1 MSTSFTLDP
10 RQPIGDEVRRVAL
23 AQVAKMNRALEHPKR
38 LGIEE
43 SVHDVRKRAKKLRA
57 LARLVRPGLRGSYKS
72 TNAAFRDAAGELSGT
87 RDTHVLLATLDV
99 LTRGSAE
106 PSGTPDVFGTA
117 DVPEASRAP
126 DAAGTQD
133 VPDIPDVTAAR
144 AELVAQ
150 AERITKTLRRDG
162 DALASA
168 RALVALGA
176 DLVGCW
182 QIEDDFEVLAGGIA
196 ATFERLGRAF
206 GRCRSDS
213 SAAAFHEWRKCAK
226 YHRYHLEL
234 LCGAYPPMIEP
245 WIAEM
250 RRLTD
255 ALGEDHDLAVFS
267 SSVEANPEL
276 FGGRDTADALIVLAE
291 RRSAELRGRALSLG
305 ARLAVEDPRCVADR
319 LGSWWNAARSQG

>member
-1 MSTSFTLDP
+1 
-10 RQPIGDEVRRVAL
+10 
-23 AQVAKMNRALEHPKR
+23 MNRALEHPKR

-72 TNAAFRDAAGELSGT
+72 TNAAFRDAAGALSGT
-87 RDTHVLLATLDV
+87 RDTHVLLATLDA

-106 PSGTPDVFGTA
+106 PPGAPDVFGTPY
-117 DVPEASRAP
+117 VPEASDVSEAP
-126 DAAGTQD
+126 DAA
-133 VPDIPDVTAAR
+133 DIPDVSVAR

-150 AERITKTLRRDG
+150 AERITKALHRDG

-168 RALVALGA
+168 RALVARGA
-176 DLVGCW
+176 DLVGRW
-182 QIEDDFEVLAGGIA
+182 RIEDDFEVLAGGIT
-196 ATFERLGRAF
+196 ATYELLGRAF
-206 GRCRSDS
+206 GRCRSES

-226 YHRYHLEL
+226 HHRYHLEL

-255 ALGEDHDLAVFS
+255 ALGEDHDLAVFTS
-267 SSVEANPEL
+267 RVEANPEL
-276 FGGRDTADALIVLAE
+276 FGGVDTADALIVLAE

-319 LGSWWNAARSQG
+319 LGSWWNATRSQG